1 MRVKPPPTS
10 PLPRP
15 SAPALHRPPLH
26 LPYLPVAMRFWIG
39 VAAGLA
45 WAALSAWIARPWI
58 GDLGDAIGT
67 VPAIAVIAG
76 IAIVPGYLNLQLVTS
91 LLLDRQS
98 PLRDDVQLPPLA
110 VLVAAFNEERT
121 IAKTIAYALAQDYPA
136 PFEVVVIDDG
146 SDDDT
151 AAIVRRFGRID
162 RRVRLISA
170 RHGGKASALNA
181 GLATADA
188 PAVATIDADTLLMPG
203 ALRRVVGRL
212 LLSPP
217 DTTAV
222 AGCVLVGNSRA
233 SALTSAQEWDYF
245 LGISSIKREQALLQG
260 TLVAQGAFS
269 VYDTAA
275 LRRVGGWPDRI
286 GEDIVLTWA
295 LLREGGRTGF
305 EPTAV
310 AFTQVP
316 IGLRAFMRQ
325 RRRWARGMIEG
336 LRTHGGALLGQLGQ
350 RSHSV
355 LGNLVFPY
363 LDVTFTLAVPP
374 GIVLACLG
382 HFLIIGPLT
391 LAVLPL
397 NAAVA
402 GIMFFRQRAA
412 FSEAG
417 LRVRRNVVGFAL
429 YFLLYQ
435 LVMAPTSVAGYA
447 QEAFGVRRRW

>member
-1 MRVKPPPTS
+1 MRVKAPPPS

-15 SAPALHRPPLH
+15 GVTALHRPPLH
-26 LPYLPVAMRFWIG
+26 LPYLSVVARFWIG

-45 WAALSAWIARPWI
+45 WAALSVWIARPWI

-67 VPAIAVIAG
+67 APAIAVIAG
-76 IAIVPGYLNLQLVTS
+76 IAIIPGYLNAQLVAS
-91 LLLDRQS
+91 LLLDRQV
-98 PLRDDVQLPPLA
+98 PLRDDVELPPLA

-136 PFEVVVIDDG
+136 AFEVVVIDDG
-146 SDDDT
+146 STDDT
-151 AAIVRRFGRID
+151 AAIVRSFARID
-162 RRVRLISA
+162 PRVRLVSA
-170 RHGGKASALNA
+170 KHGGKALALDS
-181 GLATADA
+181 GLATVDA

-203 ALRRVVGRL
+203 ALRRLVGHL
-212 LLSPP
+212 VLSPP

-222 AGCVLVGNSRA
+222 AGCVVVGNSRA

-269 VYDTAA
+269 VYDTEA

-286 GEDIVLTWA
+286 GEDIVVTWA

-316 IGLRAFMRQ
+316 SGLRAFMRQ

-336 LRTHGGALLGQLGQ
+336 LRSHGRALLGQLGQ

-363 LDVTFTLAVPP
+363 LDLTFTVAVPP

-382 HFLIIGPLT
+382 HFVIIGPLT
-391 LAVLPL
+391 IAVLPI

-402 GIMFFRQRAA
+402 GIMFLRQRAA
-412 FSEAG
+412 FHEAG
-417 LRVRRNVVGFAL
+417 LRVRRNVLGFAL

-435 LVMAPTSVAGYA
+435 LIMSPTSVAGYA
-447 QEAFGVRRRW
+447 QELFGARRRW